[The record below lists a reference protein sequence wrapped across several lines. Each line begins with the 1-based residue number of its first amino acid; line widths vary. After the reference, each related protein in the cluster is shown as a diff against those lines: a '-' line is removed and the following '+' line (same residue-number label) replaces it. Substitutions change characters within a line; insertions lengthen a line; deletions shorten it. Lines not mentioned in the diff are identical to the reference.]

1 MSIDK
6 NIIDIVCCP
15 VTRLPMELMPKQK
28 LHELNKFIKDSE
40 LVNRDGTVLVDELH
54 EALIT
59 RDGKFAYPIENGI
72 QILLEGHGIALSQL
86 ESA

>member
-6 NIIDIVCCP
+6 KIIDIICCP
-15 VTRLPMELMPKQK
+15 VTRLPLELMPKEK

-40 LVNRDGTVLVDELH
+40 LVSRDGTVFIDELH

-72 QILLEGHGIALSQL
+72 PILLEEQGIALSQL

>member
-1 MSIDK
+1 
-6 NIIDIVCCP
+6 
-15 VTRLPMELMPKQK
+15 MPKEK

-40 LVNRDGTVLVDELH
+40 LASRDGTVLINELH

-72 QILLEGHGIALSQL
+72 PILLEGQGIALSQL
-86 ESA
+86 GSA

>member
-1 MSIDK
+1 
-6 NIIDIVCCP
+6 
-15 VTRLPMELMPKQK
+15 MPKEK

-40 LVNRDGTVLVDELH
+40 LASRDGTVLINELH

-59 RDGKFAYPIENGI
+59 RDGKFAYPIANGI
-72 QILLEGHGIALSQL
+72 PILLAGQGIALSQL

>member
-1 MSIDK
+1 M
-6 NIIDIVCCP
+6 
-15 VTRLPMELMPKQK
+15 
-28 LHELNKFIKDSE
+28 
-40 LVNRDGTVLVDELH
+40 TVLVDELH

-72 QILLEGHGIALSQL
+72 PILLEGHGIALSQL

>member
-15 VTRLPMELMPKQK
+15 VTRLPMELMPKEQ

-40 LVNRDGTVLVDELH
+40 LASRDGTILINELH

-72 QILLEGHGIALSQL
+72 PILLEGQGIALSQL